1 MARSADAHV
10 ELLNALQRD
19 VVMHRNRSVP
29 FSRLPSHVFLV
40 PIALLSILLATTDA
54 HAQARGQLRDNAGE
68 SAFIE
73 ALRQDDPAAAERYVT
88 LRDARAKAIAEL
100 ERAQQR
106 YAAVGPELRA
116 VALPQLRQA
125 QRGYA
130 ESTLAVLD
138 FLDARDR
145 RLLSTYQEQT
155 NRINKALEERARTRE
170 DLQRMLRGD

>member
-1 MARSADAHV
+1 MP
-10 ELLNALQRD
+10 RD
-19 VVMHRNRSVP
+19 VVMQRNRSVR
-29 FSRLPSHVFLV
+29 FSRLPSHVFLAG
-40 PIALLSILLATTDA
+40 IALLSILLGTTDA

-68 SAFIE
+68 SNFIE

-88 LRDARAKAIAEL
+88 LRDARAAIAEL

-155 NRINKALEERARTRE
+155 NRINKALEERARTRD

>member
-1 MARSADAHV
+1 M
-10 ELLNALQRD
+10 
-19 VVMHRNRSVP
+19 
-29 FSRLPSHVFLV
+29 
-40 PIALLSILLATTDA
+40 
-54 HAQARGQLRDNAGE
+54 
-68 SAFIE
+68 
-73 ALRQDDPAAAERYVT
+73 T

-125 QRGYA
+125 QRSYA

-155 NRINKALEERARTRE
+155 NRINKALEERARTRD

>member
-1 MARSADAHV
+1 MPG
-10 ELLNALQRD
+10 D
-19 VVMHRNRSVP
+19 VVMQRNRSVR
-29 FSRLPSHVFLV
+29 FSRLPSHVFLAG
-40 PIALLSILLATTDA
+40 IALLSILLGTTDA
-54 HAQARGQLRDNAGE
+54 YVQARGQLRDNAGE
-68 SAFIE
+68 SNFIE

-125 QRGYA
+125 QRSYA

-155 NRINKALEERARTRE
+155 NRINKALEERARTRD